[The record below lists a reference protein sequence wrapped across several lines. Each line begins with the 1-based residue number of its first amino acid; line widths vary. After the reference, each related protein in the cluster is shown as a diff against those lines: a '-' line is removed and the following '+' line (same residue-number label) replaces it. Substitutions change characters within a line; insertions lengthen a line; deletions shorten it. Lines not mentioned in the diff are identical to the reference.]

1 MLKLN
6 NKQKN
11 TLTAVAIL
19 AIGLVVVF
27 IPTLLKNEKLR
38 NFTTNKFNFVLLV
51 VIGVVLAMLNMRV
64 GIVYAV
70 LLLSILSYSQLNGF
84 MSPLTCDANTSYEGQ
99 FVMPLK
105 QVNTGLDD
113 DNNYVNK
120 YGVETF
126 TSCSCGNTP
135 CTCNGIKSSSCNCGD
150 VCTCGNRTQSESF
163 SSYRDKDLISTDTET
178 FENTQTAQTPTDLTT
193 FYNNLEKESL
203 TTQLKNT
210 NFNFD
215 AVSCRYDSVNA
226 HQNVSLNGPPLGWN
240 ATYDGENVN
249 GQLFYPL
256 HG

>member
-11 TLTAVAIL
+11 ALTIVAIL
-19 AIGLVVVF
+19 AIGLVIVF

-84 MSPLTCDANTSYEGQ
+84 MTPSLINGDTSYDNQ
-99 FVMPLK
+99 FVMPLE
-105 QVNTGLDD
+105 QVKTSLDD

-120 YGVETF
+120 YG
-126 TSCSCGNTP
+126 
-135 CTCNGIKSSSCNCGD
+135 IKSSTSCVCGMPQCACAYPCSCSD
-150 VCTCGNRTQSESF
+150 ACTCGNRKQTEAF
-163 SSYRDKDLISTDTET
+163 SSCGAKNPITGAEG
-178 FENTQTAQTPTDLTT
+178 FEDTQTAQTPTDLTT

-203 TTQLKNT
+203 STQLKNT

-215 AVSCRYDSVNA
+215 VVSCRYDSVNA
-226 HQNVSLNGPPLGWN
+226 HQNVSVNGPPLGWN

>member
-11 TLTAVAIL
+11 TLTAIAIL

-27 IPTLLKNEKLR
+27 MPTLLKNEKLR
-38 NFTTNKFNFVLLV
+38 NFTTNRFNFVLLV

-70 LLLSILSYSQLNGF
+70 LLLSILSYGQLNGF
-84 MSPLTCDANTSYEGQ
+84 MAPLNCDGNTSYEGQ
-99 FVMPLK
+99 FVMPLE
-105 QVNTGLDD
+105 QVKTALDD

-120 YGVETF
+120 YGIETF
-126 TSCSCGNTP
+126 TSCNKEREEFSSCGAKNPITG
-135 CTCNGIKSSSCNCGD
+135 TEG
-150 VCTCGNRTQSESF
+150 F
-163 SSYRDKDLISTDTET
+163 TDTT
-178 FENTQTAQTPTDLTT
+178 TTTAQTPTDLTT

-203 TTQLKNT
+203 TTKLKNT

-215 AVSCRYDSVNA
+215 AVSCRYDGVQQ
-226 HQNVSLNGPPLGWN
+226 HQNVTLHGPPLGWN

>member
-11 TLTAVAIL
+11 TLTAGAIL

-27 IPTLLKNEKLR
+27 MPTLLKNEKLR
-38 NFTTNKFNFVLLV
+38 NFTTNRFNFILLV
-51 VIGVVLAMLNMRV
+51 VIGFVLAMLNMRV
-64 GIVYAV
+64 GIVYVV

-84 MSPLTCDANTSYEGQ
+84 MAQLTCNANTDYEGQ
-99 FVMPLK
+99 FVMPLE
-105 QVNTGLDD
+105 QVKTALDD

-120 YGVETF
+120 YGIETF
-126 TSCSCGNTP
+126 TSCNKEREGF
-135 CTCNGIKSSSCNCGD
+135 SSCHKKTEG
-150 VCTCGNRTQSESF
+150 F
-163 SSYRDKDLISTDTET
+163 SSYNAKNPITGEEGFEDKPTT
-178 FENTQTAQTPTDLTT
+178 TAQTPTDLTT

-215 AVSCRYDSVNA
+215 AVACRYDDVNA
-226 HQNVSLNGPPLGWN
+226 HQNVTLNGPPLGWN
-240 ATYDGENVN
+240 ATYDGENIN